1 MQVETNS
8 ELLFP
13 AFASNNIP
21 IIFNVDE
28 GYVAYFSVTLQSL
41 LEASSNEHNYDLII
55 LQKNL
60 PQATKDILH
69 NQIAGHCNFSLRFF
83 DMTSIASTW
92 GVDNWYNYPL
102 TAAAYYRLFI
112 PLICKN
118 YEKVLYLDSDLM
130 IYSDVAI
137 LFNTELGANL
147 LAGVRDFGDKHLSNS
162 VVCIA
167 GQELKRKDYLKLELQ
182 IKSPKEYIN
191 SGVLLFNVTELN
203 QQNCLPLF
211 ISLAQKGC
219 VQHDQDVLNSV
230 CNGKIL
236 YLDSIWNA
244 QWHVLFNKEAS
255 SLCQCDLE
263 KIMEQ
268 AKILHFIVIRP
279 NLVPEKKLGK
289 PWLKCAR
296 KTAFYEELMLAGA
309 QYKLNQQKVDFE
321 NKLDGITKRIA
332 EQGSLIE
339 LQAKMI
345 VAQGRKIEQ
354 QAKLLEHL
362 QKTSALGK
370 N

>member
-1 MQVETNS
+1 MQSKVDFEILT
-8 ELLFP
+8 P
-13 AFASNNIP
+13 AFSTNNIP
-21 IIFNVDE
+21 IVFNVDE
-28 GYVAYFSVTLQSL
+28 GYAGYFSVTLQSL
-41 LEASSNEHNYDLII
+41 LESASVDYNYDLII

-60 PQATKDILH
+60 PQNTKALLRE
-69 NQIAGHCNFSLRFF
+69 QVAGCCNFSLRFF
-83 DMTSIASTW
+83 DMTSITNTW

-112 PLICKN
+112 PLVCQN

-130 IYSDVAI
+130 IYSDVAL
-137 LFNTELGANL
+137 LFNTELGHNL
-147 LAGVRDFGDKHLSNS
+147 LAGVRDFGDKHLTDS
-162 VVCIA
+162 VVRFA
-167 GQELKRKDYLKLELQ
+167 GKELKRKDYLKCELQ
-182 IKSPKEYIN
+182 IKNPKGYIN
-191 SGVLLFNVTELN
+191 SGVLLFNVSELN

-236 YLDSIWNA
+236 YLDNTWNA

-255 SLCQCDLE
+255 SASQCDLR
-263 KIMEQ
+263 KTMEQ

-309 QYKLNQQKVDFE
+309 QYKINQQRVDLE
-321 NKLDGITKRIA
+321 NRLEAITKRIA
-332 EQGSLIE
+332 EQASLIE

-354 QAKLLEHL
+354 QDKFLESL
-362 QKTSALGK
+362 QKSIINA
-370 N
+370 